1 MAGSRTSRA
10 PIAAG
15 SHVAIRVMAD
25 LALASVSERFEAT
38 RPGWRR
44 RRTRRVPFA
53 TGGTSGSRGNKAMLG
68 GAAIDFVGPIPRH
81 DSLADPGR
89 GRCARCYRTLP
100 SSQTAIRHAAR
111 CAVPGENQVLRPG
124 RRTPERS
131 SHYSHAPKT
140 MKSRGLDWQRVESVN
155 PRVEMSVHAVI
166 AAFGNSRAFR
176 ARARS

>member
-89 GRCARCYRTLP
+89 GRCARCWNG
-100 SSQTAIRHAAR
+100 AAR
-111 CAVPGENQVLRPG
+111 GVADGSLGGWERSIGENQVLRPG